1 MSRTLRELREE
12 MTEEMVKNVLEQY
25 NVLPFDETD
34 AFIIFPTCCHNLEGG
49 SPKLYYYKNTH
60 LFHCYTECSE
70 TFDIFHLLIKMM
82 KLRGKNITLHDAVLL
97 CDLDSEE
104 SIDYNQSELED
115 YKYMLR
121 LERAVSADQL
131 PPVPVYDK
139 SVLNKYVFNHAG
151 LSPWYDEGI
160 SYEAM
165 RAFGILYSPTD
176 NAIVIPNYDIDGSL
190 VGVRGRFLDEEVAQ
204 KYGKYRPLY
213 DGDVCLRHPTGRTL
227 YGLYQN
233 QAAIRKKH
241 MAIIVEG
248 EKSVLHYNDYY
259 KDNICVA
266 TLGKNITQSQI
277 ALLQKCGVRRVVLAY
292 DADYETEEQ
301 LRQKREEYIKL
312 ANILTRYFQVS
323 ILLDWDLKLDY
334 KSSPLEGG
342 KEYFEKLLSE
352 RLVL

>member
-139 SVLNKYVFNHAG
+139 AVLNKYVFNHAG

-213 DGDVCLRHPTGRTL
+213 DGDICLRHPTGRTL

-233 QAAIRKKH
+233 QAAIKKKH

>member
-12 MTEEMVKNVLEQY
+12 MSEETIKTILEQF

-70 TFDIFHLLIKMM
+70 TFDIFHLLVKMM
-82 KLRGKNITLHDAVLL
+82 KLRGKDITLHNAVQL
-97 CDLDSEE
+97 CDLDDGEN
-104 SIDYNQSELED
+104 IDYNQSELED
-115 YKYMLR
+115 YRYMLR
-121 LERAVSADQL
+121 LERAVTADQL
-131 PPVPVYDK
+131 PPIPVYDK
-139 SVLNKYVFNHAG
+139 SVLDKYVFNRAG
-151 LSPWYDEGI
+151 LSPWYNEGI

-165 RAFGILYSPTD
+165 RKFNILYSPID
-176 NAIVIPNYDIDGSL
+176 NAIVIPNYDFDGQL

-213 DGDVCLRHPTGRTL
+213 DGDVCLRHPTGRSL

-233 QAAIRKKH
+233 KAAIMKKH
-241 MAIIVEG
+241 TVIIVEG
-248 EKSVLHYNDYY
+248 EKSVLHYEDYY

-266 TLGKNITQSQI
+266 TLGKNITSSQI
-277 ALLQKCGVRRVVLAY
+277 SLLQKCGVRRVVLAY

-301 LRQKREEYIKL
+301 LREKREEYTKL

-342 KEYFEKLLSE
+342 KDYFEKLVAE

>member
-1 MSRTLRELREE
+1 MNRTLRDLRED
-12 MTEEMVKNVLEQY
+12 MSEETVKGILEQF
-25 NVLPFDETD
+25 NVMPFDETE

-82 KLRGKNITLHDAVLL
+82 KLRGKDITLHDAVVM
-97 CDLDSEE
+97 CDLDTETE
-104 SIDYNQSELED
+104 IDYNQSELED
-115 YKYMLR
+115 YRYMLR

-131 PPVPVYDK
+131 PPVPTYNK
-139 SVLNKYVFNHAG
+139 NVLEKYTFNRAG
-151 LSPWYDEGI
+151 LSPWYNEGI

-165 RAFGILYSPTD
+165 RKFGILYSSID
-176 NAIVIPNYDIDGSL
+176 NAIVIPNYDIDGNL
-190 VGVRGRFLDEEVAQ
+190 IGVRGRFLDEEVAL

-213 DGDVCLRHPTGRTL
+213 DGEVCLRHPSGRSL
-227 YGLYQN
+227 YGLFQN
-233 QAAIRKKH
+233 KASIMKKH

-248 EKSVLHYNDYY
+248 EKSVLHYDDYY

-266 TLGKNITQSQI
+266 TLGKNITPSQI
-277 ALLQKCGVRRVVLAY
+277 SLLQQCGVRRVVLAY
-292 DADYETEEQ
+292 DADYETEEE
-301 LRQKREEYIKL
+301 LRQKREEYVKL
-312 ANILTRYFQVS
+312 ANILVKYFQVS
-323 ILLDWDLKLDY
+323 ILLDWDLKLEY

>member
-12 MTEEMVKNVLEQY
+12 MSEETVKNILEQF
-25 NVLPFDETD
+25 NVIPFDETD

-70 TFDIFHLLIKMM
+70 TFDIFHLLVKMM
-82 KLRGKNITLHDAVLL
+82 KLRGQDITLHSAVQL
-97 CDLDSEE
+97 CDLDDGEV
-104 SIDYNQSELED
+104 IDYNQSELDD
-115 YKYMLR
+115 YRYMLR
-121 LERAVSADQL
+121 MERAVTADQL
-131 PPVPVYDK
+131 PPVPIYDK
-139 SVLNKYVFNHAG
+139 SVLDKYVFNRQG
-151 LSPWYDEGI
+151 LSPWYNEGI

-165 RAFGILYSPTD
+165 RKFNILYSPSD
-176 NAIVIPNYDIDGSL
+176 NAIVIPNYDINGEL

-213 DGDVCLRHPTGRTL
+213 AGDICLRHPTGRSL

-233 QAAIRKKH
+233 KAAIMKKH
-241 MAIIVEG
+241 TAIIVEG
-248 EKSVLHYNDYY
+248 EKSVLHYDDYY

-266 TLGKNITQSQI
+266 TLGKNITSSQI
-277 ALLQKCGVRRVVLAY
+277 SLLQKCGVRRVVLAY

-301 LRQKREEYIKL
+301 LIQKREEYVKL
-312 ANILTRYFQVS
+312 ANILTKYFQVS

-342 KEYFEKLLSE
+342 KDYFEKLIAE

>member
-12 MTEEMVKNVLEQY
+12 MSEETIKTILEQF

-70 TFDIFHLLIKMM
+70 TFDIFHLLVKMM
-82 KLRGKNITLHDAVLL
+82 KLRGKDITLHNAVQL
-97 CDLDSEE
+97 CDLDDGEN
-104 SIDYNQSELED
+104 IDYNQSELED
-115 YKYMLR
+115 YRYMLR
-121 LERAVSADQL
+121 LERAVTADQL
-131 PPVPVYDK
+131 PPIPVYDK
-139 SVLNKYVFNHAG
+139 SVLDKYVFNRTG
-151 LSPWYDEGI
+151 LSPWYNEGI

-165 RAFGILYSPTD
+165 RKFNILYSPID
-176 NAIVIPNYDIDGSL
+176 NAIVIPNYDFDGQL

-213 DGDVCLRHPTGRTL
+213 DGDVCLRHPTGRSL

-233 QAAIRKKH
+233 KAAIMKKH
-241 MAIIVEG
+241 TVIIVEG
-248 EKSVLHYNDYY
+248 EKSVLHYEDYY
-259 KDNICVA
+259 TDNICVA
-266 TLGKNITQSQI
+266 TLGKNITSSQI
-277 ALLQKCGVRRVVLAY
+277 SLLQKCGVRRVVLAY

-301 LRQKREEYIKL
+301 LREKREEYTKL

-342 KEYFEKLLSE
+342 KDYFEKLVAE

>member
-12 MTEEMVKNVLEQY
+12 MSEETIKTILEQF

-70 TFDIFHLLIKMM
+70 TFDIFHLLVKMM
-82 KLRGKNITLHDAVLL
+82 KLRGKDITLHNAVQL
-97 CDLDSEE
+97 CDLDDGEN
-104 SIDYNQSELED
+104 IDYNQSELED
-115 YKYMLR
+115 YRYMLR
-121 LERAVSADQL
+121 LERAVTADQL
-131 PPVPVYDK
+131 PPIPVYDK
-139 SVLNKYVFNHAG
+139 SVLDKYVFNRTG
-151 LSPWYDEGI
+151 LSPWYNEGI

-165 RAFGILYSPTD
+165 RKFNILYSPID
-176 NAIVIPNYDIDGSL
+176 NAIVIPNYDFDGQL

-213 DGDVCLRHPTGRTL
+213 DGDVCLRHPTGRSL

-233 QAAIRKKH
+233 KAAIMKKH
-241 MAIIVEG
+241 TVIIVEG
-248 EKSVLHYNDYY
+248 EKSVLHYEDYY

-266 TLGKNITQSQI
+266 TLGKNITSSQI
-277 ALLQKCGVRRVVLAY
+277 SLLQKCGVRRVVLAY

-301 LRQKREEYIKL
+301 LREKREEYTKL

-342 KEYFEKLLSE
+342 KDYFEKLVAE